1 MRWHPLIVEQA
12 NALGKVVDGGICG
25 TRLRGRKG
33 AGGGIGGGRMSDWDE
48 PCLMIRLGLRLVFWA
63 RGGGCIGWSIK
74 R

>member
-33 AGGGIGGGRMSDWDE
+33 AGGGIGGGRMSG
-48 PCLMIRLGLRLVFWA
+48 LGRTLFDDSLRAKACFL
-63 RGGGCIGWSIK
+63 GSGWGVYWVVH
-74 R
+74 